1 MSPKWISPL
10 VLFGQCRYTTN
21 HRKNSFYVQLWYCIA
36 TLFAPP
42 QSKLCHEMLCLLNGF
57 KAKSKDL
64 LCVFNICTNICA
76 HRPNIYKQ
84 CMHRFWII
92 NTVSWINRYHVS
104 GLGTC
109 EKKYLLTIR
118 TWYLESLSDTMALIL
133 PATSKMSLIF
143 WCSKS
148 RATLNQSWRATWA
161 NNWSITCSDKC
172 INDSLDCS
180 RGWYLYLF
188 VFRQQKKK
196 HEIHIKKLD
205 KLTIFC
211 FCKKYSCRWHLSW

>member
-1 MSPKWISPL
+1 MSAKCISPL

-64 LCVFNICTNICA
+64 LCIFNICTNICA

-109 EKKYLLTIR
+109 EKKKVYWPSALGIWNPSQTR
-118 TWYLESLSDTMALIL
+118 WHWYSQPPLRCPWFSGA
-133 PATSKMSLIF
+133 P
-143 WCSKS
+143 
-148 RATLNQSWRATWA
+148 
-161 NNWSITCSDKC
+161 
-172 INDSLDCS
+172 S
-180 RGWYLYLF
+180 RGPHWTSRDVPL
-188 VFRQQKKK
+188 
-196 HEIHIKKLD
+196 E
-205 KLTIFC
+205 LTADPSPAQINV
-211 FCKKYSCRWHLSW
+211 